1 MEERISDLEG
11 GNLEMILVENERFLK
26 SEETLWELLESIKK
40 ARIMAGIPEWREL
53 GRAESLFKEIIA

>member
-26 SEETLWELLESIKK
+26 SEETL
-40 ARIMAGIPEWREL
+40 
-53 GRAESLFKEIIA
+53 

>member
-1 MEERISDLEG
+1 MEERISDLED

-40 ARIMAGIPEWREL
+40 ARIRVGIPEWREL
-53 GRAESLFKEIIA
+53 GRAESLFKKVIA

>member
-1 MEERISDLEG
+1 MEERISDLED

-40 ARIMAGIPEWREL
+40 ARIRVGIPEWWEL
-53 GRAESLFKEIIA
+53 GRAESLFKKVIA